1 MSDVL
6 EKLNEH
12 LLADGLSTIKDGDQ
26 VPTQLREMLALI
38 NEVTEAKL
46 KSDLAPAVRRG
57 FVGPGMPYLP
67 LDLLGGRDS
76 GTDVHRKDVIT
87 LKTKTKDEITVGD
100 LIDDAQALQG
110 AMARLMDE
118 YIRLVIREEVKSES
132 LESSGGE
139 SGTAPDAGDPAGTT

>member
-1 MSDVL
+1 M
-6 EKLNEH
+6 
-12 LLADGLSTIKDGDQ
+12 
-26 VPTQLREMLALI
+26 
-38 NEVTEAKL
+38 
-46 KSDLAPAVRRG
+46 
-57 FVGPGMPYLP
+57 GPGLPYLP

-76 GTDVHRKDVIT
+76 GTDVHRKDIIT
-87 LKTKTKDEITVGD
+87 LKSKTKDEITVGD

-139 SGTAPDAGDPAGTT
+139 GASASESDVGVGTT